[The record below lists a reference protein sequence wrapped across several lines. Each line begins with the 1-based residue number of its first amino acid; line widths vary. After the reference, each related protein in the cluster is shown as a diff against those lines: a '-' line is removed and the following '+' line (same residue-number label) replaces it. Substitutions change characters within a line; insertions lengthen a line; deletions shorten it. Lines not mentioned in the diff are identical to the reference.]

1 MVVTGFIRTFV
12 GCVISTGDC
21 LILKPITDTIVRV
34 RDEDNLVLAAY
45 VESEESNIYW
55 FGSGNRQISDYDHLA
70 TITREKNKIRVQLGI
85 WRVDR
90 FLFNSYLLKRFD
102 VWINGKLSWTV
113 MDEVIPEQHLWV
125 KASTTCS
132 IDEPDLNCQNSP
144 HGHVTW
150 EYSGC
155 NVTISDVNH
164 KIVCEFDKCE
174 EISKLDYEER
184 KRRLLEEAERGNII
198 KILTLLMMG
207 TSVSFESE
215 FQESPLCTLLRKGYG
230 EATQLRLVH
239 NKPGTETT
247 RTRTEILL
255 K

>member
-1 MVVTGFIRTFV
+1 MQSDIR
-12 GCVISTGDC
+12 VISDSDC

-55 FGSGNRQISDYDHLA
+55 FGSEIRRLEQWKVKLDCDRRSTSI
-70 TITREKNKIRVQLGI
+70 IT
-85 WRVDR
+85 
-90 FLFNSYLLKRFD
+90 
-102 VWINGKLSWTV
+102 
-113 MDEVIPEQHLWV
+113 VIPEQHLWV

-174 EISKLDYEER
+174 SHT
-184 KRRLLEEAERGNII
+184 
-198 KILTLLMMG
+198 ILNTQASQWQYYPVAKVINVRETNEWNG
-207 TSVSFESE
+207 GRFE
-215 FQESPLCTLLRKGYG
+215 LRDCVG
-230 EATQLRLVH
+230 V
-239 NKPGTETT
+239 
-247 RTRTEILL
+247 I
-255 K
+255 